1 MALITHLLGAFAF
14 MPDARRVAPIRA
26 CVLRQELVRYE
37 KKLLR
42 EKRRNNN
49 RERRNNNGKK
59 KKQ

>member
-1 MALITHLLGAFAF
+1 

-49 RERRNNNGKK
+49 GKK

>member
-1 MALITHLLGAFAF
+1 MSMAFTPTRIESAEET
-14 MPDARRVAPIRA
+14 DARRVAPIRG

-42 EKRRNNN
+42 EKRK
-49 RERRNNNGKK
+49 NNNGRK